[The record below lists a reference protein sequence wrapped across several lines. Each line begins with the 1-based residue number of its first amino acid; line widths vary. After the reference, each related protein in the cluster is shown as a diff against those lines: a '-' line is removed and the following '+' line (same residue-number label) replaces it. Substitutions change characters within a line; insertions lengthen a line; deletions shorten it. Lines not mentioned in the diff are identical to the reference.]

1 MLCYSGSAVTQ
12 ANPQDVW
19 ARWVDVAR
27 WSDGDVIESARL
39 DGDFQEGSTIIS
51 KAKGFPASTLTI
63 TRVEPPRLWV
73 NESRIPGLH
82 MTFEH
87 VIEPGNMGTKIT
99 ERVLINGPLGA
110 IVGRVLRRRLEAL
123 FAATTEA

>member
-19 ARWVDVAR
+19 AMWVDVAR
-27 WSDGDVIESARL
+27 WRDGDVIESARL
-39 DGDFQEGSTIIS
+39 DGDFQEGSTIVS

-73 NESRIPGLH
+73 NESRIPGLR

-87 VIEPGNMGTKIT
+87 VIEPGNLARRSPSVCSSMGRSARSS
-99 ERVLINGPLGA
+99 EGCCG
-110 IVGRVLRRRLEAL
+110 GG
-123 FAATTEA
+123 